1 MIKNIWGIVSLTLI
15 TTTLSIAQTSQLK
28 SFALSDVRLTDS
40 QFKKAQQ
47 TDMGYILDM
56 DMDKLLAPYYTEA
69 GLTPKKESYGNW
81 ENSGLNGHI
90 GGHYLSALADM
101 YAATGNPELLRRL
114 NYMVD
119 ALEECQNANGDGYIG
134 GVPRGK
140 VFWKNISEG
149 KVEAMNG
156 QWVPFYNIHKVY
168 AGLIDAYR
176 VAGIPKAKVL
186 LIKYADWLDNLTA
199 KLSDDQ
205 LQIILRDEHGGMNE
219 SLAEVAEIT
228 GDKKYMVLAKRFSHR
243 AILNPLLHKKD
254 SLTGLHANTQ
264 IPKVIGFME
273 IAQAEQNAE
282 WAGAADFF
290 WNTVTHN
297 RSVSFGG
304 NSVREHFNPSDNFET
319 MIEDREGPETCNSYN
334 MLKLTK
340 QLFLANP
347 KGAYMDYYERTLYN
361 HILSSQ
367 NPDGGFV
374 YFTPIRPR
382 HYRVYSQAQEGMW
395 CCVGSGMENHGKYG
409 EMIYAHSDNAL
420 YVNLYIPS
428 TLYWNDMGAVV
439 EQKTDFPYKNSS
451 EIKFKLKKPTKF
463 AVHLRYPS
471 WVKPGELKVL
481 VNGRQRKSITIK
493 DSYVIVE
500 ANWRND
506 DVIKVVLPMETK
518 AEQLPDNS
526 QFVSFVHGPIVL
538 AAATGMSE
546 MEGLLADDSRMGHIA
561 HGPLYPMNEAPL
573 IVSADK
579 DLAPLVKTNDLSKL
593 SFNISDVT
601 YQDKYKNLNLVP
613 FNTLHNTRYV
623 IYWPFTTPDG
633 LVKMQADVKAKEEAA
648 LKLDQITVDKV
659 TAGEQQP
666 ESDHG
671 YKFENSDKGIY
682 KDRHFR
688 SARGWFSYDLK
699 NSSATAKTL
708 RVTYTVARNNTNF
721 EIFINDT
728 LLTTV
733 DLKDKKQGDFFD
745 IEYTLPATLKNPN
758 IINVKFTAKPN
769 SQTANIYDVRL
780 LQ

>member
-1 MIKNIWGIVSLTLI
+1 MIKNIWGAIALTLL
-15 TTTLSIAQTSQLK
+15 TGSYGVAQDTQLK
-28 SFALSDVRLTDS
+28 SFAISDVRLTDS
-40 QFKKAQQ
+40 PFRKAQQ
-47 TDMGYILDM
+47 TDMGYILAM

-90 GGHYLSALADM
+90 GGHYVSALADM

-114 NYMVD
+114 NYMID

-140 VFWKNISEG
+140 IFWKNISEG

-168 AGLIDAYR
+168 AGLVDAYR
-176 VAGIPKAKVL
+176 VAGIAKAKVL
-186 LIKYADWLDNLTA
+186 LIKYTDWLDNLTA

-205 LQIILRDEHGGMNE
+205 MQIILKDEHGGMNE
-219 SLAEVAEIT
+219 SLADAAAIT
-228 GDKKYMVLAKRFSHR
+228 GNKKYMVLAKRFSHR
-243 AILNPLLHKKD
+243 AILNPLLHRKD

-273 IAQAEQNAE
+273 IAKTEKDTA
-282 WAGAADFF
+282 WAGAANFF
-290 WNTVTHN
+290 WNTVVHN

-304 NSVREHFNPSDNFET
+304 NSVREHFNPSDDFT
-319 MIEDREGPETCNSYN
+319 TVIEDREGPETCNSYN

-347 KGAYMDYYERTLYN
+347 KGEYMDYYERTLYN

-367 NPDGGFV
+367 NPEGGFV

-382 HYRVYSQAQEGMW
+382 HYRVYSQPQEGMW
-395 CCVGSGMENHGKYG
+395 CCVGTGMENHGKYG
-409 EMIYAHSDNAL
+409 EMIYAHTDNDL

-428 TLYWNDMGAVV
+428 TVYWNEKGVV
-439 EQKTDFPYKNSS
+439 AEQKTDFPYKETS
-451 EIKFKLKKPTKF
+451 EIKLKLKKPTKF
-463 AVHLRYPS
+463 AVYLRYPS
-471 WVKPGELKVL
+471 WVKPGSMKVL
-481 VNGRQRKSITIK
+481 VNGRQRKSFTLK
-493 DSYVIVE
+493 DSYVVVE
-500 ANWRND
+500 ANWRNN
-506 DVIKVVLPMETK
+506 DVITVVLPMETK
-518 AEQLPDNS
+518 AEQLPDDS

-573 IVSADK
+573 IVSSNK
-579 DLAPLVKTNDLSKL
+579 DLAPLVKANDVNKL
-593 SFNISDVT
+593 SFNISDAT
-601 YQDKYKNLNLVP
+601 YQDKYKKLDLVP

-623 IYWPFTTPDG
+623 IYWPYTTPDG

-671 YKFENSDKGIY
+671 YKFENSDKGLY

-688 SARGWFSYDLK
+688 SARGWFTYNLK
-699 NSSATAKTL
+699 NPSALAKKV
-708 RVTYTVARNNTNF
+708 RVTYSVARKNT
-721 EIFINDT
+721 IFDIYVNDT
-728 LLTTV
+728 LLTTLDLNDAKQGEFAEV
-733 DLKDKKQGDFFD
+733 DYPIPSSLKDID
-745 IEYTLPATLKNPN
+745 N
-758 IINVKFTAKPN
+758 IQIRFVAKPN

-780 LQ
+780 IK

>member
-1 MIKNIWGIVSLTLI
+1 MIKNIWGTVALTLLAA
-15 TTTLSIAQTSQLK
+15 TYSVAQDTQLK
-28 SFALSDVRLTDS
+28 SFAISDVRLLDS
-40 QFKKAQQ
+40 QFKKAQL
-47 TDMGYILDM
+47 TDMGYILSM

-114 NYMVD
+114 NYMID
-119 ALEECQNANGDGYIG
+119 ALEVCQNASGDGYIG
-134 GVPRGK
+134 GVPKGK
-140 VFWKNISEG
+140 EFWKNISEG
-149 KVEAMNG
+149 KVGAMNG

-176 VAGIPKAKVL
+176 VAGVTKAKDL
-186 LIKYADWLDNLTA
+186 LIKYSDWLENLTA

-219 SLAEVAEIT
+219 SLAEVSEIT

-273 IAQAEQNAE
+273 IATTEKDTA

-290 WNTVTHN
+290 WNTVVHN

-304 NSVREHFNPSDNFET
+304 NSVREHFNPSDNFESV
-319 MIEDREGPETCNSYN
+319 IEDREGPETCNSYN

-340 QLFLANP
+340 QLFLAKPN
-347 KGAYMDYYERTLYN
+347 GAYMDYYERTLYN
-361 HILSSQ
+361 HILSTQ
-367 NPDGGFV
+367 NPNGGFV

-382 HYRVYSQAQEGMW
+382 HYRVYSQSQEGMW

-409 EMIYAHSDNAL
+409 EMIYAHTDKDL

-428 TLYWNDMGAVV
+428 KLYWTDRGVIV
-439 EQKTDFPYKNSS
+439 EQNTAFPYK
-451 EIKFKLKKPTKF
+451 ETTELKLTLKKRKEF
-463 AVHLRYPS
+463 AIHFRYPS
-471 WVKPGELKVL
+471 WVAPGKLKVL
-481 VNGRQRKSITIK
+481 VNGRKQEVIK
-493 DSYVIVE
+493 DSSSYFSIFR
-500 ANWRND
+500 NWKNK
-506 DVIKVVLPMETK
+506 DVVTIVLPMETK

-538 AAATGMSE
+538 AAATETTDMD
-546 MEGLLADDSRMGHIA
+546 GLLADDSRMGHIA
-561 HGPLYPMNEAPL
+561 HGALYPMNEAPL
-573 IVSADK
+573 IVSDSK
-579 DLAPLVKTNDLSKL
+579 DLALLVKTNDINKL
-593 SFNISDVT
+593 SFNISDAT
-601 YQDKYKNLNLVP
+601 YQDKYKDLKLVP

-623 IYWPFTTPDG
+623 IYWPFTTPNG
-633 LVKMQADVKAKEEAA
+633 LAQMQADVKAKEEAA
-648 LKLDQITVDKV
+648 LNLDKITVDKV
-659 TAGEQQP
+659 TTGEQQP

-682 KDRHFR
+682 KDLHFR
-688 SARGWFSYDLK
+688 NARNGWFTYNLK
-699 NSSATAKTL
+699 NPASSAKKL
-708 RVTYTVARNNTNF
+708 RVTYSATRGNNF
-721 EIFINDT
+721 DIYVNDK
-728 LLTTV
+728 LLTNV
-733 DLKDKKQGDFFD
+733 DLKDAKQGEFFD
-745 IEYTLPATLKNPN
+745 VDYTLPATLKDAK
-758 IINVKFTAKPN
+758 IITVKFVAEQN
-769 SQTANIYDVRL
+769 AQTANVYDVRL
-780 LQ
+780 LE